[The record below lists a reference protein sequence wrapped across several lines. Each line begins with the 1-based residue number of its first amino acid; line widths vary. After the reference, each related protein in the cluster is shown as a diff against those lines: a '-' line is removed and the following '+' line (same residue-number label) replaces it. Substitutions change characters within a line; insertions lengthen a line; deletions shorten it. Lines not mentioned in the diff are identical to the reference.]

1 MIITKKI
8 EKANLVKD
16 FLCSEVSKSQTEF
29 YQGILIVLY
38 N

>member
-16 FLCSEVSKSQTEF
+16 FLRSEVSKSQTKF